1 MIVKDLRKALND
13 YPDDMEV
20 LTKKTELLGN
30 VAYVNSVREDS
41 YGFFGTDVPCVL
53 LTDEFEP
60 QESED
65 ETSYTPEEVRNILI
79 EEGQEHGSAYGLKLG
94 DIIKFSPTEVEQILK
109 AESEGKYED
118 SN

>member
-1 MIVKDLRKALND
+1 MTVKELHEALSKF
-13 YPDDMEV
+13 PDDMEV

-30 VAYVNSVREDS
+30 VAHVNSVREDS

-60 QESED
+60 QESE
-65 ETSYTPEEVRNILI
+65 
-79 EEGQEHGSAYGLKLG
+79 
-94 DIIKFSPTEVEQILK
+94 
-109 AESEGKYED
+109 GKYEN